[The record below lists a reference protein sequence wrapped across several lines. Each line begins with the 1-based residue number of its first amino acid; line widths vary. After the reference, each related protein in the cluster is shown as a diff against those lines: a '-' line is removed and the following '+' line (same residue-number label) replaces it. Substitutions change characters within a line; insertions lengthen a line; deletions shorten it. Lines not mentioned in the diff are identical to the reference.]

1 MCGLWRWLGGRAIHG
16 PNMTQAPPFA
26 VVILAAGQG
35 TRMRSDTH
43 KVLHPIASRPLLLHL
58 LDAVDRIGA
67 GKRVVVVG
75 KGRDQ
80 VEKALDGRDVIV
92 AHQAEQKGTG
102 HAVLQAQEA
111 LAGFEGG
118 VIVLYGDVPFVE
130 GQTLQRML
138 DRLDGNDG
146 PGVVVLAFRPD
157 DPAAYGRIILG
168 DGDRIAKMV
177 EYRDASPE
185 ERAVDLCNSGMMAV
199 RAKDLFR
206 WLGEVKN
213 DNAAGEYYLPDV
225 VNIAAAEGRETVA
238 IEADPYEATGVNSR
252 AELAHLELE
261 WQRRRR
267 EQALQDGAT
276 LIDPE
281 SVWFAYDTR
290 LGRDVTV
297 EPHVVFGPGVEVAD
311 GATIKA
317 FSHIEGASIG
327 GKASIGPFARIR
339 PGTTLAEGTK
349 VGNFVE
355 LKKAKVGAGGKVNH
369 LSYVGDSEVGAAA
382 NIGAGTIT
390 CNYDGFGK
398 YPTVIGEGAF
408 IGSNTSLVAPVT
420 IGAGAIVGAGSV
432 ITSDVEADSLAL
444 ERNEQKG
451 IAGWARRFRERMTRK
466 AAE

>member
-1 MCGLWRWLGGRAIHG
+1 MRD
-16 PNMTQAPPFA
+16 FA

-43 KVLHPIASRPLLLHL
+43 KVLHPIASRPLLMHL
-58 LDAVDRIGA
+58 LESVDSLGA
-67 GKRVVVVG
+67 TKRVVVVG

-80 VEKALDGRDVIV
+80 VEQALEGRDVLV
-92 AHQAEQKGTG
+92 VHQAEQKGTG
-102 HAVLQAQEA
+102 HAVQQARQA
-111 LAGFEGG
+111 LSGYEGP
-118 VIVLYGDVPFVE
+118 VLVLYGDTPFVE
-130 GQTLQRML
+130 ADTLTRML
-138 DRLDGNDG
+138 ERLDGDDG
-146 PGVVVLAFRPD
+146 PGVVVLASQPA

-168 DGDRIAKMV
+168 EGDRIAKMV
-177 EYRDASPE
+177 EFRDATE
-185 ERAVDLCNSGMMAV
+185 AERAVRLCNSGMMAV
-199 RAKDLFR
+199 RARDLFG
-206 WLGEVKN
+206 WLDQVKN

-225 VNIAAAEGRETVA
+225 VNIAASEGREAVV
-238 IEADPYEATGVNSR
+238 IEGDPYETAGVNSR

-267 EQALQDGAT
+267 EQVLDEGAT

-281 SVWFAYDTR
+281 SVWFAYDTK

-317 FSHIEGASIG
+317 FSHIEGALIG
-327 GKASIGPFARIR
+327 ARAQIGPFARIR
-339 PGTTLAEGTK
+339 PGTVLAERSK

-355 LKKAKVGAGGKVNH
+355 LKKASVGAGAKVNH
-369 LSYVGDSEVGAAA
+369 LSYVGDSEVGRGA

-398 YPTVIGEGAF
+398 HRTIIGEGAF
-408 IGSNTSLVAPVT
+408 IGSNSSLVAPVQ
-420 IGAGAIVGAGSV
+420 IGAGAVVGAGSV
-432 ITSDVEADSLAL
+432 ITSDVEADSLAV
-444 ERNEQKG
+444 ERSQQKG
-451 IAGWARRFRERMTRK
+451 IAGWARKFRERMARK